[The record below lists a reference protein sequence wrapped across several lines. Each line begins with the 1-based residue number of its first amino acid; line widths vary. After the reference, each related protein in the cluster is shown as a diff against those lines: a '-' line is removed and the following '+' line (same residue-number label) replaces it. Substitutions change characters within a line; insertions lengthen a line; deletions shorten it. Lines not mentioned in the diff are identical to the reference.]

1 MNNQRLTQL
10 LEGTARRQEEAFTQ
24 LYQEF
29 YPAVRSIAGTVL
41 PSPQDAEDAAQE
53 VFSLLWTLPPERF
66 PTTNPGAWLYTV
78 TRRQALAHIRGQRPV
93 SLEDLPPLPDPSPG
107 PQAVEDDEHFS
118 QLLAPLDQESR
129 QIVTL
134 KLKLGMTHR
143 EIAQALGKK
152 AATVRWKYA
161 QALHALRLF
170 WAGLLGALV
179 CFGLSLWRQ
188 LPQAPTAGGPTE
200 GGVEMGGSPLS
211 TTLGDWLPGFLLAL
225 AGVLLLALAAVEG
238 WQLWKKKKRWNR
250 QQK

>member
-1 MNNQRLTQL
+1 MNSQRLAQL
-10 LEGTARRQEEAFTQ
+10 LVGTAQREEEAFSL
-24 LYQEF
+24 LYREF

-41 PSPQDAEDAAQE
+41 PSPQDVEDAAQE

-66 PTTNPGAWLYTV
+66 PTKNPGAWLYTV
-78 TRRQALAHIRGQRPV
+78 ARRQALAHIRGQRPV
-93 SLEDLPPLPDPSPG
+93 SLEELPPLADPSPD
-107 PQAVEDDEHFS
+107 PEMVEEEEQFS
-118 QLLAPLDQESR
+118 QLLAPLDEESR

-143 EIAQALGKK
+143 EIAQTLGKK
-152 AATVRWKYA
+152 ASTVRWKYA

-200 GGVEMGGSPLS
+200 GGGEMGVPPPPHA
-211 TTLGDWLPGFLLAL
+211 LGDWLPGLLLAL
-225 AGVLLLALAAVEG
+225 AGVLLLTFAAVEG
-238 WQLWKKKKRWNR
+238 WQLWQKKKR
-250 QQK
+250 